1 MKCGMRSEI
10 CHKICKKNN
19 ELYYFIDQKYKIHI
33 KGAWGSLRHLIYS
46 LLFILISSFA
56 IS

>member
-1 MKCGMRSEI
+1 MRSEI